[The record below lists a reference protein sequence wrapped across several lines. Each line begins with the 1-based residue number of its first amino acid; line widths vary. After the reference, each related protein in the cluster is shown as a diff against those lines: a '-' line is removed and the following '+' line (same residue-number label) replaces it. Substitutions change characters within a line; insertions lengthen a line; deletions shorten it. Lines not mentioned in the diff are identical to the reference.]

1 MNQSQIIIRDFLEKV
16 ILDKELKDS
25 SLDDFNF
32 QEMSLDDFCRRFEL
46 GDGFAFYLGHE
57 KFPFEKWRDQFYD
70 EWLKECQ
77 EWISESTELRDDYY
91 RMVGAK

>member
-1 MNQSQIIIRDFLEKV
+1 MNQSQIIIREFLEKV

-32 QEMSLDDFCRRFEL
+32 QEMSLNDFCQRFEL
-46 GDGFAFYLGHE
+46 GDSFTFYLEYE
-57 KFPFEKWRDQFYD
+57 KFPFEEWRDQFYN
-70 EWLKECQ
+70 EWLEKCQ
-77 EWISESTELRDDYY
+77 EWMSESAELRNDYY